1 MELQVIERYM
11 NHVLAGFDLEFGEAL
26 ELGMKADPAELYQ
39 AADDL
44 RQKLHK
50 NSLDMCSIVNAKSGK
65 CSEDC
70 KFCAQS
76 SHYDVEVAT
85 YDVVDVVKAV
95 SLAKENEQL
104 GVQRFSLVTA
114 GRSVSEKHLEEFRQ
128 IYLRLQEETQLSLCA
143 SMGFLTPEK
152 ASKLKEMGVTR
163 YHCNLETS
171 RSFFPKVC
179 SSHTWDEKV
188 ATIKIAHEAGL
199 EVCSGG
205 IVGMGESFEQRL
217 ELAFELREL
226 GILSIPLNIL
236 TPIKETP
243 FADITPLSVAEVLTC
258 VAMFRFIN
266 PMAVIRLAGGRN
278 LLGEEQKRCFSSGA
292 NGAIVGNYLTTVGN
306 SLGEDIEMFRELGFD
321 VVDEQK

>member
-1 MELQVIERYM
+1 MGFQVIEKYM
-11 NHVLAGFDLEFGEAL
+11 DRVLAGHDLEFGEAL
-26 ELGMKADPAELYQ
+26 ELAAKAHPAELYQ
-39 AADDL
+39 AADEL

-50 NSLDMCSIVNAKSGK
+50 NSLDLCSIVNAKSGK
-65 CSEDC
+65 CTENC

-76 SHYDVEVAT
+76 AHYEVEVAT
-85 YDVVDVVKAV
+85 YDVVDVVKAIT
-95 SLAKENEQL
+95 LAKENEQF

-114 GRSVSEKHLEEFRQ
+114 GREVSEKNLEEFRL
-128 IYLRLQEETQLSLCA
+128 IYQRLQKETQLSLCA
-143 SMGFLTPEK
+143 SMGFLTLEK
-152 ASKLKEMGVTR
+152 ALKLKEMGVVR

-179 SSHTWDEKV
+179 TSHTWDEKV
-188 ATIKIAHEAGL
+188 ATIKIAREAGL
-199 EVCSGG
+199 EICSGG

-243 FADITPLSVAEVLTC
+243 FEDITALSVAEVLTC

-266 PMAVIRLAGGRN
+266 PMAVIRLAGGRT
-278 LLGEEQKRCFSSGA
+278 LLGEDQKRCFSSGA
-292 NGAIVGNYLTTVGN
+292 NGAIVGNYLTTGGN
-306 SLGEDIEMFRELGFD
+306 SLGEDVAMFRALGFD
-321 VVDEQK
+321 VEDEQK